1 MEEAKVFANQFF
13 DQRKCAFNVN
23 DFTKAIG
30 EQNDKSEKNKS
41 LSPNTKL
48 RVLQNKIQA

>member
-1 MEEAKVFANQFF
+1 MFANQFF